1 MVMFFLLFLSSYCL
15 HIFVTACPS
24 PSLLSF
30 LSPYILSALSSTTFF
45 TCLIPSNF
53 FHKKLQNLINVNG
66 GNKNYT
72 GCEKYVQAH
81 PRLPLRQSY
90 FIKWI

>member
-1 MVMFFLLFLSSYCL
+1 MVMFFLIFLSSYFL
-15 HIFVTACPS
+15 HIFVTVCPS

-30 LSPYILSALSSTTFF
+30 TPYILSALSSTTFF
-45 TCLIPSNF
+45 TCLIPRNF
-53 FHKKLQNLINVNG
+53 FSKNLQNLINVNG

-81 PRLPLRQSY
+81 PRLPLKQIY